1 MPLFNRQ
8 IHWRGLGGTVAV
20 ELLVL
25 LALVLAVAVYVQW
38 SSDTAVAEF
47 MRVTQL
53 SVSDPSGSRESA
65 AQIQSAKGRTGCPVG
80 KRSLPTQLLP
90 LP

>member
-1 MPLFNRQ
+1 MPLFSH
-8 IHWRGLGGTVAV
+8 IHWRGLGATVAV
-20 ELLVL
+20 ELLTL
-25 LALVLAVAVYVQW
+25 LALVLAFAVYVEW

-47 MRVTQL
+47 MRVTEL
-53 SVSDPSGSRESA
+53 SVPDDPSGSAESA
-65 AQIQSAKGRTGCPVG
+65 AQIPSDKGRTGCPVG

>member
-1 MPLFNRQ
+1 MPLFSQ
-8 IHWRGLGGTVAV
+8 IHWRGIGATVAV
-20 ELLVL
+20 ELL
-25 LALVLAVAVYVQW
+25 AVFAFAVYVEW

-47 MRVTQL
+47 MRVTEL
-53 SVSDPSGSRESA
+53 SVPDPSGSAESA
-65 AQIQSAKGRTGCPVG
+65 AQIQSGKGRTGCPVG